1 MLYRM
6 SRLRVAWRIGGQAM
20 IKETKNIIK
29 KDRPKYTEL
38 AQYTD
43 SEENA
48 KVYRD
53 IAKYLEEKIEN

>member
-1 MLYRM
+1 MK
-6 SRLRVAWRIGGQAM
+6 
-20 IKETKNIIK
+20 KETKNIIK
-29 KDRPKYTEL
+29 KDIKKYTEL

-53 IAKYLEEKIEN
+53 IAKYLEEKIKD

>member
-1 MLYRM
+1 M
-6 SRLRVAWRIGGQAM
+6 SRTWVVKGGLHM
-20 IKETKNIIK
+20 KKETKNIIK
-29 KDRPKYTEL
+29 KDIKKYTEL

-53 IAKYLEEKIEN
+53 IAKYLEEKIED